1 MNFGNITASD
11 AVSGSL
17 TAAANGLL
25 STPVNSF
32 NSFLD
37 KVASKLSPS
46 RALIGRPY
54 ARQNVLQV
62 MQQRGDP
69 VLSFDWIGVI
79 IDPTVNVGKQMPWQY
94 IDGLTTPSLSVDQHS
109 LFFNGL
115 TKKFASVY
123 STGGVSLKLF
133 TDVKAKSFNYANY
146 WMRSSYRED
155 GFYGL
160 PRAYKKD
167 IQVFILDATREIV
180 VDLRFLGCFPVSW
193 DQYTLDA
200 TNGILETTLQLS
212 VDEMYLNYDSD
223 FSAAKD
229 TINGFANGLLNS
241 AQQQGA
247 KQLSSLL
254 SF

>member
-25 STPVNSF
+25 STPVNKF
-32 NSFLD
+32 NTFLD
-37 KVASKLSPS
+37 KVASRLSPS
-46 RALIGRPY
+46 RALLGRPY

-69 VLSFDWIGVI
+69 VLSFDWIAVI

-94 IDGLTTPSLSVDQHS
+94 IDGLTTPSLAVDQHS

-123 STGGVSLKLF
+123 SAGSITLKLF
-133 TDVKAKSFNYANY
+133 TDTKAKSFNYANY
-146 WMRSSYRED
+146 WIRSTYRED

-160 PRAYKKD
+160 SKSYKKD
-167 IQVFILDATREIV
+167 IQVFILDPTREIV
-180 VDLRFLGCFPVSW
+180 VDLRFFGCFPTSW
-193 DQYTLDA
+193 ESYTLDA
-200 TNGILETTLQLS
+200 SNGILETTMQVS
-212 VDEMYLNYDSD
+212 VDEMFMNYDSD

-229 TINGFANGLLNS
+229 TISGFANGLLSS
-241 AQQQGA
+241 AQQQGS
-247 KQLSSLL
+247 KELSNLL